1 MQSNHSGTVKDD
13 DKVWKGKIEIPNL
26 SEENDAHEVNVSQW
40 NGNNIN
46 DNDSIS
52 VRVFKWWHLIW

>member
-1 MQSNHSGTVKDD
+1 MQSNHSGTVKDN

-46 DNDSIS
+46 DNDNIS
-52 VRVFKWWHLIW
+52 VRVFK

>member
-1 MQSNHSGTVKDD
+1 MQSNPSGTVKDD

-26 SEENDAHEVNVSQW
+26 SEENDAREVNVSQW

-46 DNDSIS
+46 DNDNIS
-52 VRVFKWWHLIW
+52 VRVFK